1 MDQFQLSL
9 CVDLFFLD
17 SLCSNIYNHMKSE
30 DPPTAWIFNLQLL
43 TRWQWKMTIDSKF
56 IQLVQNFLHF
66 PDLNP
71 KSYDYLNNMKLDLN
85 VSTKQ
90 DHI

>member
-1 MDQFQLSL
+1 
-9 CVDLFFLD
+9 
-17 SLCSNIYNHMKSE
+17 
-30 DPPTAWIFNLQLL
+30 
-43 TRWQWKMTIDSKF
+43 MTIDSKF

-71 KSYDYLNNMKLDLN
+71 KSYDYLNNMKLDLT
-85 VSTKQ
+85 VSTKH